1 MSPKQLLGAAVLAL
15 VSLTGAMLEA
25 SLIHT
30 DDGCVVETHCNA
42 CLLRLRTPGV
52 VTVAFSL
59 PQAMVVVGRVAP
71 APPPTF
77 QDAAPKRIASRGPPL
92 ARTQ

>member
-1 MSPKQLLGAAVLAL
+1 MALKKLIGAAVLAL
-15 VSLTGAMLEA
+15 VGLTGAMLEA
-25 SLIHT
+25 SLVHT

-42 CLLRLRTPGV
+42 CLLRLRTAGI

-59 PQAMVVVGRVAP
+59 PEGVVVVGRVAP
-71 APPPTF
+71 APPPSF